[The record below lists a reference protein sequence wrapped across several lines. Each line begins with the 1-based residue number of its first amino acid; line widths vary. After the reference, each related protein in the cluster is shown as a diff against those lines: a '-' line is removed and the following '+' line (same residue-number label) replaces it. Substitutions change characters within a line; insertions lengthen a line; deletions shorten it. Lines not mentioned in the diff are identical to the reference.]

1 MLNIL
6 GIIITHFALASV
18 KNFYEL
24 KKINKL
30 INLHKKNNI
39 NFEESKQTILPI
51 INYIEMDNNNQKN
64 NLILNQSKT
73 NYNKKYFIKT

>member
-51 INYIEMDNNNQKN
+51 INYNQKN